1 MTTKSAELFDRYF
14 YFTMS
19 LVIAAVV
26 IYGFSH
32 TVNENLIHPAYP
44 RPLVLYFHA
53 AIFTGWVVLLIT
65 QSALIRTRN
74 LRLHRKLGL
83 CALALAIALPIV
95 GIATGVAMARFD
107 TLHGSTDAP
116 EFLIVPFFDM
126 VAFTIVV
133 GLAVAWRRRPEY
145 HRRLMFLATC
155 ALTIA
160 AFNRFPTR
168 IVPDN
173 WGYAAVDVLILLGVG
188 RDLFM
193 TQRIHPVYVY
203 GLPMII
209 LGQALTMY
217 IYLTRQP
224 EWMVIAH
231 RIIG

>member
-44 RPLVLYFHA
+44 RPFVLYFHA

-65 QSALIRTRN
+65 QSTLIRTRN

-83 CALALAIALPIV
+83 CALALAIALPII
-95 GIATGVAMARFD
+95 GIATGVEMARFN
-107 TLHGSTDAP
+107 TLHGSTDAA
-116 EFLIVPFFDM
+116 EFLIVP
-126 VAFTIVV
+126 
-133 GLAVAWRRRPEY
+133 WRRRPEY
-145 HRRLMFLATC
+145 HRRLMFLATS

-160 AFNRFPTR
+160 AFNRFPTA
-168 IVPDN
+168 IVPVN
-173 WGYAAVDVLILLGVG
+173 WGYAGVDALILLGVG
-188 RDLFM
+188 RDLFV
-193 TQRIHPVYVY
+193 TKRIHPVYLY
-203 GLPMII
+203 GLRLMIV
-209 LGQALTMY
+209 GQVLTMY
-217 IYLTRQP
+217 IYLAKQP
-224 EWMVIAH
+224 EWMMIAR